1 MRKILFLAIILLIP
15 KAHAQEQFETSY
27 SILYSIDQT
36 GLANV
41 TQNITITNKQNDVIA
56 TSYSLNLK
64 QIDVE
69 NVSAYDS
76 KGKLDYKVVQQ
87 QGDTTINVTFD
98 RQVIG
103 ADRKNNFTIYFETN
117 DITNKI
123 GGVWNIGLPKA
134 AAGEYTISLS
144 VPNEFGSEIFV
155 SPAPDNKTSRNNSTV
170 YKFNKDIL
178 STSPVSASFGRYQI
192 INFELKYQLEN
203 TTSLSSIQKIALPSD
218 ITNQQQVSIASLT
231 PVPSNTEL
239 DQDSNIIATYA
250 LKPHQRLTVT
260 LTGSAR
266 LMGKQIN
273 PQYGGAFSQI
283 PKDLIN
289 KYTRSQKYWETNST
303 EIKNL
308 AIGLVDKNKNVAEN
322 ALTVYKYVTAKL
334 QYDFDTTKKEFIQ
347 RNGALKALTTQ
358 GSWACME
365 FTDSFIALARAMGI
379 PAREVDGHAFTTNDK
394 VTPLSI
400 DLKTGDVLHSWVQ
413 FFDPNFGWV
422 SIDPTWGSTSGLDY
436 FTKLDTNHFSFVIH
450 GVNSEFP
457 LPAGEYRFS
466 DNAQKLT
473 SVDFSAKPDD
483 SDFKTQLVLYKTINL
498 NPIELL
504 KGNDKF
510 YLYNTGSVSVYMDTP
525 LVPYSKRIVY
535 LPKENTTIKY
545 TNFNGIPQTETLTVS
560 GYKNPSLREIPSTL
574 VIFISGISCV
584 FVVVRLRLYRIFY
597 RPASLLKF
605 LRK

>member
-1 MRKILFLAIILLIP
+1 M
-15 KAHAQEQFETSY
+15 
-27 SILYSIDQT
+27 
-36 GLANV
+36 
-41 TQNITITNKQNDVIA
+41 
-56 TSYSLNLK
+56 
-64 QIDVE
+64 
-69 NVSAYDS
+69 
-76 KGKLDYKVVQQ
+76 
-87 QGDTTINVTFD
+87 
-98 RQVIG
+98 
-103 ADRKNNFTIYFETN
+103 
-117 DITNKI
+117 
-123 GGVWNIGLPKA
+123 
-134 AAGEYTISLS
+134 
-144 VPNEFGSEIFV
+144 
-155 SPAPDNKTSRNNSTV
+155 
-170 YKFNKDIL
+170 
-178 STSPVSASFGRYQI
+178 
-192 INFELKYQLEN
+192 
-203 TTSLSSIQKIALPSD
+203 
-218 ITNQQQVSIASLT
+218 
-231 PVPSNTEL
+231 
-239 DQDSNIIATYA
+239 
-250 LKPHQRLTVT
+250 
-260 LTGSAR
+260 
-266 LMGKQIN
+266 
-273 PQYGGAFSQI
+273 
-283 PKDLIN
+283 
-289 KYTRSQKYWETNST
+289 
-303 EIKNL
+303 
-308 AIGLVDKNKNVAEN
+308 
-322 ALTVYKYVTAKL
+322 
-334 QYDFDTTKKEFIQ
+334 
-347 RNGALKALTTQ
+347 Q